1 MNAISRAATPPKT
14 LPLGSDLKRLE
25 TLPTCWHWK
34 SESDTPAPTAWVNV
48 TTELNAPTALLLA
61 RQNVGMVWW
70 CDFQNAKQLLVAL
83 QKRLEPRATPQ
94 SITSTAA
101 TTATT
106 AKQNTTTHPLAQAF
120 HVQRLHRSEQL
131 KILSKLLIP
140 ILADYTIALKRSPQ
154 VREVLISVWGEPCE
168 PSNAALSV
176 QSGEQVTVRSSTTAN
191 QAPQVLHDTAIT
203 LVSLKELLGY
213 IGAHEWQKKGVAIPA
228 LKSTPP
234 SGLSTSPTNPEAPRI
249 YPHYGVFSP
258 VRGEYLN
265 LVGTAPLPL
274 ALEGNSVAQDVGV
287 GTGVLSAILLSR
299 GVQRVVGT
307 DTQDRALECARDNL
321 NRLGL
326 MERVQLLKTSLFA
339 QTRSPL
345 IVCNP
350 PWLPGKARS
359 PMERAV
365 FDPESAM
372 LKGFLSGLQAHLSPE
387 GEGWLIMSDLAERL
401 GLRASGT
408 LQGWIEQA
416 GLVVV
421 DQLKAAPTHPKS
433 SDTSDPFY
441 EARRGEITSLWRL
454 RSRLNHTNPEK

>member
-1 MNAISRAATPPKT
+1 VNAIARTPQPKT
-14 LPLGSDLKRLE
+14 LPLGSELQRLD
-25 TLPTCWHWK
+25 TLPACWRWK
-34 SESDTPAPTAWVNV
+34 TESDTPAPRAWVNV
-48 TTELNAPTALLLA
+48 TTELNAPTALQLA

-83 QKRLEPRATPQ
+83 QKRLEPRASPQ
-94 SITSTAA
+94 LTTV
-101 TTATT
+101 TTATS
-106 AKQNTTTHPLAQAF
+106 AQQNTTTHPLAQAF

-140 ILADYTIALKRSPQ
+140 ILGDYTIALKRSPQ
-154 VREVLISVWGEPCE
+154 VREVLISVWGDPCE
-168 PSNAALSV
+168 PSNEASSLHC
-176 QSGEQVTVRSSTTAN
+176 GEQVSVRSSKAASHAN
-191 QAPQVLHDTAIT
+191 EVLDNTAIT

-228 LKSTPP
+228 LMSTPP
-234 SGLSTSPTNPEAPRI
+234 RDPSRSTSKPEAPRI

-265 LVGTAPLPL
+265 LVATAPLPL

-299 GVQRVVGT
+299 GVQSVVGT

-326 MERVQLLKTSLFA
+326 MARVQLLKTSLFA
-339 QTRSPL
+339 QMRSPL

-401 GLRASGT
+401 GLRASGA

-421 DQLKAAPTHPKS
+421 DQLTAMPTHPKS

-441 EARRGEITSLWRL
+441 QARRGETTSLWRL
-454 RSRLNHTNPEK
+454 QSRLNPTNPEK